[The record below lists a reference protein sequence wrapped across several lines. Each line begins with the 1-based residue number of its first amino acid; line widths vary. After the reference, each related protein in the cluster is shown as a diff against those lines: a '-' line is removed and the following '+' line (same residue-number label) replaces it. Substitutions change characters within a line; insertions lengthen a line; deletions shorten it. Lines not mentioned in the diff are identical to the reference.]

1 MASSVEGDHRGAP
14 FHASGL
20 YYLPGRLRVYVSC
33 LMGQHCVAA
42 FLTMTCL
49 FLVLVAVRRL
59 AKEEISYKTEAKQ
72 QEEKVERLKAEAG
85 DEYVI
90 KKQVCATSFYPSL

>member
-42 FLTMTCL
+42 FLTTTCL
-49 FLVLVAVRRL
+49 FLSSRPRRCPQ
-59 AKEEISYKTEAKQ
+59 AGERGDIVQNGGEA
-72 QEEKVERLKAEAG
+72 AG
-85 DEYVI
+85 GEGR
-90 KKQVCATSFYPSL
+90 APESGGRR